1 MQLGE
6 MPLLAAPLAGG
17 PTTPDLVVAAA
28 EAGAFGFLAAG
39 YLTAEALAADLVAVR
54 ARTEEFG
61 VNVFVP
67 ETTAPDREAVQ
78 AYRERLL
85 PEAAAAGVEVPE
97 PRWEDDDD
105 WQAKI
110 DLLLG
115 EPVRWVSFTFGLP
128 GEDVV
133 DALHDA
139 GTEVAVT
146 VTSPEEARAAE
157 EQGADALVVQAA
169 GAGGHRGTHDQR
181 ARPDESELP
190 DLLRAIGAVTTLPL
204 LGAGGVGTA
213 ADVSAALKAGALAVA
228 VGTALLLADE
238 AGTNPTHRAA
248 LQDAVAGTGYAETAV
263 TRAFTGRFAR
273 GLRNGFMTRHEGQ
286 APPAYP
292 TVHHLTRPL
301 RAHAAASGDPDRL
314 HLWAGTGHRHAR
326 TGPAAEI
333 LESLVP

>member
-6 MPLLAAPLAGG
+6 MPLVAAPLGGG

-39 YLTAEALAADLVAVR
+39 YLTPDALAADLTAVR
-54 ARTEEFG
+54 ARTEDFG

-67 ETTAPDREAVQ
+67 ERTPPDRAEVL
-78 AYRERLL
+78 AYRDRLL
-85 PEAAAAGVEVPE
+85 PEAAAAGVDVPE
-97 PRWEDDDD
+97 PRWDDDD
-105 WQAKI
+105 HGQAKI

-133 DALHDA
+133 EALHDA
-139 GTEVAVT
+139 GTEVAIT
-146 VTSPEEARAAE
+146 VTDPDEARAAE

-169 GAGGHRGTHDQR
+169 TAGGHRGTHDQR
-181 ARPDESELP
+181 ARPNDAVLP
-190 DLLRAIGAVTTLPL
+190 DLLGAVGAVTTLPL
-204 LGAGGVGTA
+204 LGAGGIGTA

-238 AGTNPTHRAA
+238 AGTNSTHRAA
-248 LQDAVAGTGYAETAV
+248 LTDPAYADTAV
-263 TRAFTGRFAR
+263 TRAFTGRCAR
-273 GLRNGFMTRHEGQ
+273 GLRNGFLARHDGE

-292 TVHHLTRPL
+292 TIHHLTRPL
-301 RAHAAASGDPDRL
+301 RAHAAATGDAERL

-326 TGPAAEI
+326 SGPAGEI
-333 LESLVP
+333 LESLLP